1 MLWLKIINYKVLSH
15 LLQPKRTH
23 LHLGIFIRYY
33 RKQCSILRVWWHLLR
48 KSKSEF
54 DYICYLSEKLYDS
67 NSLIRF
73 AAQATLFKTWLL
85 TTFAATSK
93 ILCLIKFAHPRK
105 FVQSLGLLTFA
116 SWANMFNT
124 KSLVTF
130 AMQSNLV
137 QLWKF
142 DHPW

>member
-1 MLWLKIINYKVLSH
+1 MSHVIIKNNLKNLSH
-15 LLQPKRTH
+15 LLSFKPWN
-23 LHLGIFIRYY
+23 LHLLLE
-33 RKQCSILRVWWHLLR
+33 KTCSMLWVWWHLLT
-48 KSKSEF
+48 KLKSEF
-54 DYICYLSEKLYDS
+54 DNICYLSEKLCNS

-85 TTFAATSK
+85 TTFAASSK
-93 ILCLIKFAHPRK
+93 ILCLIKFAHRRK

-116 SWANMFNT
+116 SWANKFNT
-124 KSLVTF
+124 KTLVAF

-137 QLWKF
+137 QLRKF